1 MLWLVGKGL
10 RLDWGGS
17 KASQDTRHSIYTPY
31 NPPALLC
38 RRSAACVL
46 CTTFCAHNPPFHQSW
61 KAAQVHLELHSCE
74 FVVPNWLQRPRSM
87 KAGREKPS
95 WICRRHFGGGSAAVA
110 RVWSLREAGSL
121 EIEEWPPAK
130 PEKPDCSGW
139 HNRFVHIWLSWT
151 VEGCSDSFQGF
162 G

>member
-17 KASQDTRHSIYTPY
+17 KASQDTRHSIYTLAAAAP
-31 NPPALLC
+31 LC
-38 RRSAACVL
+38 RRPAACVL

-61 KAAQVHLELHSCE
+61 KAAHQVHLELHSCE
-74 FVVPNWLQRPRSM
+74 FVVPNWLQRLRSM

-110 RVWSLREAGSL
+110 
-121 EIEEWPPAK
+121 
-130 PEKPDCSGW
+130 
-139 HNRFVHIWLSWT
+139 
-151 VEGCSDSFQGF
+151 QF
-162 G
+162 GV